1 MKQLFLII
9 SLVVAM
15 AGLAWGQKAETRG
28 SATANNDTSVKKQG
42 RQIDLQSGT
51 QIAAQ
56 LESTLD
62 ARRAKP
68 GDRVVLR
75 TIQAVKQD
83 GRVVVPKGAQLIGH
97 VTDVQQQTKS
107 NAESSIGVVIDRL
120 RTGSTETPITASIL
134 SIAQTR
140 SRAQSSNNDLF
151 ESDTM
156 AQSSSSARSSTSAP
170 SVSSSGQRSSGGLL
184 GGVGS
189 TAGGVVNTTTST
201 VGNVAGTTTN
211 AVGNTVGATTS
222 TAASATG
229 NLTGSLRGLQITQSS
244 GASAEGGSTLSLTS
258 RNLRLESGTTF
269 NLAVS
274 NSTSISNNP

>member
-1 MKQLFLII
+1 MKQLFLVI
-9 SLVVAM
+9 SLVVAT

-56 LESTLD
+56 LENTLD

-68 GDRVVLR
+68 GDRVALK
-75 TIQAVKQD
+75 TIQAVKQS
-83 GRVVVPKGAQLIGH
+83 GHVVVPKGAQLIGH

-107 NAESSIGVVIDRL
+107 SAESSIGVVIDRL

-134 SIAQTR
+134 SITQAR

-156 AQSSSSARSSTSAP
+156 AQSSSSARSNTSA
-170 SVSSSGQRSSGGLL
+170 SSGQRGGGLL

-201 VGNVAGTTTN
+201 VGNVAGTTSN

-222 TAASATG
+222 TAASTTG
-229 NLTGSLRGLQITQSS
+229 NLAGSLKGLQITQSS
-244 GASAEGGSTLSLTS
+244 SASAEGGSTLSLTG

-274 NSTSISNNP
+274 SSANAGTP

>member
-1 MKQLFLII
+1 MKQLFLAI
-9 SLVVAM
+9 SLVVAV

-42 RQIDLQSGT
+42 RQIDLRSGT

-56 LESTLD
+56 LENTLD

-68 GDRVVLR
+68 GDRVSLK

-83 GRVVVPKGAQLIGH
+83 GHVVVPKGAQLIGH

-120 RTGSTETPITASIL
+120 RTGSTETPITASVL
-134 SIAQTR
+134 SITQAR

-156 AQSSSSARSSTSAP
+156 AQSSSSARSNTSA
-170 SVSSSGQRSSGGLL
+170 SSGQRGGGGLL

-189 TAGGVVNTTTST
+189 TAGGVVNTTTSS
-201 VGNVAGTTTN
+201 VGNVAGSTSN

-222 TAASATG
+222 TAASTTG
-229 NLTGSLRGLQITQSS
+229 NLSGSLKGLQITQSS
-244 GASAEGGSTLSLTS
+244 DASAQGGSTLSLTG

-274 NSTSISNNP
+274 SSTRAGNNP

>member
-1 MKQLFLII
+1 MKQIFLVI
-9 SLVVAM
+9 SLVVTM

-56 LESTLD
+56 LENTLD

-68 GDRVVLR
+68 GDRVTLK

-97 VTDVQQQTKS
+97 VNDVQQQTKS
-107 NAESSIGVVIDRL
+107 SAESSIGVVIDRL

-134 SIAQTR
+134 SITQAR

-156 AQSSSSARSSTSAP
+156 AQSAVSARSNTSAP
-170 SVSSSGQRSSGGLL
+170 SSGQRGSGGLL

-189 TAGGVVNTTTST
+189 TAGSVVNTTTST
-201 VGNVAGTTTN
+201 AGNVAGSTTN

-222 TAASATG
+222 TAASTTG
-229 NLTGSLRGLQITQSS
+229 NLSGSLKGLQITQSS
-244 GASAEGGSTLSLTS
+244 DASAQGGSTLSLTG

-274 NSTSISNNP
+274 SSTRAGNNP